1 MATISFQA
9 QLTLWEVLNTNLKPH
24 LAALPSLTK
33 GQQDFEGLIAEGQTL
48 NAQQSQ
54 LTAALRAV
62 IVQRKELERKGG
74 ILREYLAAG
83 LRHELGPDNQK
94 LREFNVKPRGRRR
107 KAPAEPPTETP
118 GPVTPQ
124 DAIA

>member
-24 LAALPSLTK
+24 LDTLPNLAK
-33 GQQDFEGLIAEGQTL
+33 GQQDFEALITEGQTL

-54 LTAALRAV
+54 LTGTLRDL
-62 IVQRKELERKGG
+62 IVRRKELERKGG
-74 ILREYLAAG
+74 VLREYLAAA

-94 LREFNVKPRGRRR
+94 LREFNVKPRGRRK
-107 KAPAEPPTETP
+107 KAPAEPPVETP

-124 DAIA
+124 AAAT